1 MRENETKIKKN
12 NLEILEIEYCFSKKK
27 IIMYKNLD

>member
-12 NLEILEIEYCFSKKK
+12 NLEILEYCFSKKK

>member
-27 IIMYKNLD
+27 NHNV